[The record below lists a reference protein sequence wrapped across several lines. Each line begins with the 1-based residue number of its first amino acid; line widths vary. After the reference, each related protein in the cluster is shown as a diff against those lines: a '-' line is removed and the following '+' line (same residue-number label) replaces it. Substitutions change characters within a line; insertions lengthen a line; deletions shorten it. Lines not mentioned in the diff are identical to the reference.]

1 MRITSRQRPATDLPG
16 LVGPVRVGRR
26 AESLAARLR
35 PGDIAVLDHTDLDRT
50 GARVLVDS
58 GAVAVLNA
66 QPMISGRFP
75 NLGPQALVGAGLT
88 VVDRLGTDGVA
99 ALTEGRTLRLHEG
112 RVYDGETELASGR
125 ELDEATVEAEMAT
138 ARTGLVTQ
146 LESLTRTSTEF
157 LRREQDLLLH
167 GEGLPRT
174 ATSYAGRSVVV
185 VVGGP
190 GHLEELRDIKPYLR
204 EQEPVLIAV
213 GKVADELR
221 ERGHRPHVI
230 VLDAGDEADRPSA
243 TTLKA
248 AVDVIIRTEPGRPAG
263 EESLERLG
271 VRPLVLSTAATV
283 EDAALLLADAGD
295 ARLVVGVGLHA
306 SLEDFLDRQRGG
318 LASTYLTRL
327 RLGPR
332 LVDAA
337 AVPRL
342 YSGRVRPHHLIL
354 VMLAGLVALA
364 ASVSVT
370 PVGQEWLDQLAGLW
384 PNP

>member
-1 MRITSRQRPATDLPG
+1 MRLTSRQRSATDLPG
-16 LVGPVRVGRR
+16 VVGTARVGRR
-26 AESLAARLR
+26 ADALAPRLR
-35 PGDIAVLDHTDLDRT
+35 PGDIAVLDHTDLDRAS
-50 GARVLVDS
+50 ARALADS
-58 GAVAVLNA
+58 GAALVINA

-75 NLGPQALVGAGLT
+75 NLGPEALAGAG
-88 VVDRLGTDGVA
+88 VPMVDGIGSDGFA
-99 ALTEGRTLRLHEG
+99 ALSDGRQVRVHEG
-112 RVYDGETELASGR
+112 RVYVDEAEVAAGREVDAETIETELA
-125 ELDEATVEAEMAT
+125 D
-138 ARTGLVTQ
+138 ARTGLVNQ

-167 GEGLPRT
+167 GEGMPRL
-174 ATSYAGRSVVV
+174 ATRFADRSTVV

-190 GHLEELRDIKPYLR
+190 EHAAELRAIRPYLK
-204 EQEPVLIAV
+204 EQEPVLVAV
-213 GKVADELR
+213 GRVADELR
-221 ERGHRPHVI
+221 ERGYRPDVV
-230 VLDAGDEADRPSA
+230 VLDADDDADRPSA
-243 TTLKA
+243 ATLKA
-248 AVDVIIRTEPGRPAG
+248 ARDVVVRSGPGRPTGADG
-263 EESLERLG
+263 LERMG
-271 VRPLVLSTAATV
+271 IRPLVFATSATA

-295 ARLVVGVGLHA
+295 ARLVIGVGLHA

-327 RLGPR
+327 RLGSR

-370 PVGQEWLDQLAGLW
+370 PVGQDWLDQLADLW
-384 PNP
+384 ASL

>member
-1 MRITSRQRPATDLPG
+1 MRITSRHRPATELPG
-16 LVGPVRVGRR
+16 LVGTVRIGRR
-26 AESLAARLR
+26 AETLAPRLR

-50 GARVLVDS
+50 GARLLVDS

-75 NLGPQALVGAGLT
+75 NLGPEALVRAGL
-88 VVDRLGTDGVA
+88 VMVDRIGPDGYA
-99 ALTEGRTLRLHEG
+99 ALTDGRAVRLHEA
-112 RVYDGETELASGR
+112 RVYDGETELAAGR
-125 ELDEATVEAEMAT
+125 ELDGATVEEEMAA
-138 ARTGLVTQ
+138 ARSGLVTQ

-185 VVGGP
+185 VVAGP
-190 GHLEELRDIKPYLR
+190 GHLDELRDIKPYLR

-213 GKVADELR
+213 GKVADDLR
-221 ERGHRPHVI
+221 QRGHRPDVI
-230 VLDAGDEADRPSA
+230 VLDAGDESDRPSA
-243 TTLKA
+243 ATLKA
-248 AVDVIIRTEPGRPAG
+248 AADVIVRTEPGRPAG

-271 VRPLVLSTAATV
+271 VRPLVVPTAATA
-283 EDAALLLADAGD
+283 EDTALLLADAGD
-295 ARLVVGVGLHA
+295 ARLVIGVGLHA
-306 SLEDFLDRQRGG
+306 SLEEFLDRQRGG

-342 YSGRVRPHHLIL
+342 YSGRVRPHHLLL

-384 PNP
+384 PNS